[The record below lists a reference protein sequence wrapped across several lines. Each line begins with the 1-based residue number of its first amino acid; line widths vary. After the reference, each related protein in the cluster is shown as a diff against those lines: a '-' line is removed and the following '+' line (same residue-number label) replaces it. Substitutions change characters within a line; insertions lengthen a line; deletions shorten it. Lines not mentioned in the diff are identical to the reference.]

1 MNGGQMMVVCIVAL
15 VMLTSL
21 IKASM
26 RNGDDSGACSSKRR
40 RRNKEDGT
48 RDEIL
53 VKMNEQLDRIT
64 SRLTALETI
73 VTDEDREL
81 KREFSSLR
89 SDVSNARKSVDA
101 ERY

>member
-40 RRNKEDGT
+40 RPNKEDGT